1 MPTREHPLDHAIV
14 IGGSIAGLLAG
25 RVLSDSFQQVTIIER
40 DRYPDQPAPRDGVPQ
55 SRFLH
60 VLLQRGQTILEDLFP
75 DLAAELMAQGAPLLK
90 DSQDVEFYSR
100 YGTAKKDNSPIETLS
115 ATRGL
120 LDWAIRQRLMQ
131 RSNITFLEHAQ
142 VVGLVAKPNRR
153 GIAGVSVRQHSGGR
167 SSTQTSSRSL
177 LADLVVDAS
186 GKTSKTPQWLQQ
198 LGYDAPAETLI
209 DAKIGYAHRIYQRPT
224 CTSRQWQAAIAW
236 PSLPTQTRSGILF
249 PVEGNRWIVG
259 LGGAAPDHPPT
270 DEADFL
276 EYARSLPTPLIYEAM
291 KASKPLSPVY
301 LYCGNENRK
310 RDYEKLTPY
319 PENLLVMGHA
329 SCAFNPV
336 YAQGMTMSA
345 IEAQILATQLKH
357 PSAMRYSGWC
367 QRVQQ
372 KLASAEAMPWS
383 MATDMDRR
391 YLTQDQSAN
400 RLQRFSDW
408 YQEQI
413 LQLVTKDA
421 AAYRQM
427 MAVTHMLKSP
437 NSMMAPS
444 LLGKVVYQA
453 LTTAFVNKKQ
463 QTVITS

>member
-1 MPTREHPLDHAIV
+1 MLPREDPLAHAIV
-14 IGGSIAGLLAG
+14 IGGSITGLLAG
-25 RVLSDSFQQVTIIER
+25 RVLSDYFQQVTIIER
-40 DRYPDQPAPRDGVPQ
+40 DHYPTQPAPRDGVPQ

-60 VLLQRGQTILEDLFP
+60 VLLQRGQTILEELFP
-75 DLAAELMAQGAPLLK
+75 DLSAELMAQGAPLLK
-90 DSQDVEFYSR
+90 DNQDVEFYSR
-100 YGTAKKDNSPIETLS
+100 YGAAKKDNSPIQILS

-120 LDWAIRQRLMQ
+120 LDWTIRQRLMQ

-142 VVGLVAKPNRR
+142 VVGLVASPDRR
-153 GIAGVSVRQHSGGR
+153 GLAGVSVRQHNDGR
-167 SSTQTSSRSL
+167 SGVKISARAL

-186 GKTSKTPQWLQQ
+186 GKTSRTPQWLQQ
-198 LGYDAPAETLI
+198 LGYDTPAETLI
-209 DAKIGYAHRIYQRPT
+209 DAKIGYAHRVYQRPAHG
-224 CTSRQWQAAIAW
+224 SRQWQAAIVW
-236 PSLPTQTRSGILF
+236 PSLPAQTRSGILF

-276 EYARSLPTPLIYEAM
+276 EYARSLPTPLIYEGM
-291 KASKPLSPVY
+291 KASKPLSPIH
-301 LYCGNENRK
+301 LYRGNENRK
-310 RDYEKLTPY
+310 RAYEKLTPY

-345 IEAQILATQLKH
+345 IEAQILANQLKRS
-357 PSAMRYSGWC
+357 SAVGSAGWS
-367 QRVQQ
+367 QRVQK

-391 YLTQDQSAN
+391 YLTQGRLAN

-437 NSMMAPS
+437 NSMMTPS

-453 LTTAFVNKKQ
+453 LTH
-463 QTVITS
+463 